1 MCPARSRISLFR
13 QSITNSRK
21 KSARFLLYHKVIE
34 TEDESTSM
42 DLFDILGALI
52 ALTALAR
59 LMLV

>member
-1 MCPARSRISLFR
+1 MSH
-13 QSITNSRK
+13 
-21 KSARFLLYHKVIE
+21 SARFLLCSKEKATTGEI
-34 TEDESTSM
+34 TSM